1 MCGEKNPYMHG
12 IEEIHKK
19 HYYVPMNRKNRIIKL
34 LLGVL
39 FTGHVFASAISG
51 EAQKKIDEFMK
62 LRMEITAC
70 STQQEAL
77 SKVEAFE
84 KQFQPQKSSF
94 NQEEN
99 LIIDNFIILE
109 KYNCYS
115 KMGWSSS
122 NLRNIMKTQKEILEV
137 YFKTNP
143 RKQANKWLVCTYGD
157 VLSCFMA
164 FSVGDVLKCGLTV
177 KDCYDSVIKEDPS
190 FSYGLTNAAQ
200 WYYWAPGINGG
211 SKKKAGQYFE
221 KAVSSA
227 RNSAEKYF
235 AEVFYSQYLL
245 ENKQK
250 EQSTVHLDNAR
261 ALCPSSKTV
270 QELKTLNASG
280 KSMFAASKEKSS
292 FKDN

>member
-1 MCGEKNPYMHG
+1 MNGMKKIVAIVFGLFFTCG
-12 IEEIHKK
+12 
-19 HYYVPMNRKNRIIKL
+19 
-34 LLGVL
+34 L
-39 FTGHVFASAISG
+39 FAASISTA
-51 EAQKKIDEFMK
+51 AQNKIDEFMK
-62 LRMEITAC
+62 LRMDITAC
-70 STQQEAL
+70 SSQQEAL
-77 SKVEAFE
+77 AKVDAFE
-84 KQFQPQKSSF
+84 KQYEGGKSSF

-99 LIIDNFIILE
+99 LIIENFIILE
-109 KYNCYS
+109 KYNSLS
-115 KMGWSSS
+115 KTGTSTTT
-122 NLRNIMKTQKEILEV
+122 LRNMMKTRKETLEA

-177 KDCYDSVIKEDPS
+177 KDCYDSVIKEDPN

-221 KAVSSA
+221 RAVSGA
-227 RNSAEKYF
+227 RNNAEKFF
-235 AEVFYSQYLL
+235 AEIFYSQYLF
-245 ENKQK
+245 ENKQAD
-250 EQSTVHLDNAR
+250 QCAVHLNKAG

-270 QELKTLNASG
+270 PEVKAQNAAG
-280 KSMFAASKEKSS
+280 KSMFAASKEKSP

>member
-1 MCGEKNPYMHG
+1 MIKV
-12 IEEIHKK
+12 KK
-19 HYYVPMNRKNRIIKL
+19 YLIL
-34 LLGVL
+34 LLGV
-39 FTGHVFASAISG
+39 FFASGLFATPISSA
-51 EAQKKIDEFMK
+51 AQNKIDEFMK
-62 LRMEITAC
+62 LRMDITAC

-77 SKVEAFE
+77 AKVEAFE
-84 KQFQPQKSSF
+84 KQFAGQKASF

-99 LIIDNFIILE
+99 LIIDNFILLE
-109 KYNCYS
+109 KYNCHS
-115 KMGWSSS
+115 KMGTSSKT
-122 NLRNIMKTQKEILEV
+122 LREMMKAQKEVLEA
-137 YFKTNP
+137 YFKKSP

-164 FSVGDVLKCGLTV
+164 FSVGDVLTCGLTV

-221 KAVSSA
+221 RAVSGA
-227 RNSAEKYF
+227 RNDAEKYF
-235 AEVFYSQYLL
+235 AEIFYSQYLL
-245 ENKQK
+245 ENKQPD
-250 EQSTVHLDNAR
+250 QCATHLAKAG
-261 ALCPSSKTV
+261 ALCPASKTV
-270 QELKTLNASG
+270 QELKALNAKG